1 MKSVEIQGTLRTD
14 TGSKY
19 AQAERKAGNVPCVI
33 YGGEVPPFHFSA
45 PALAFKSLVY
55 TPEAKTA
62 TITVDGKT
70 VKAVI
75 QDMQFH
81 PVTDALMHIDFIQ
94 LDEGKAVTMNIP
106 VVLNGQARG
115 VLNGGKLKMILRTL
129 SVRALPNEMP
139 DNIQLDITD
148 LSIGKSIRVSDV
160 VPSKFEIL
168 NADTAVIV
176 TVKKARGAMEDEEE
190 DEEGSAEEGNA
201 EGSSDAPAEASAEA
215 SE

>member
-33 YGGEVPPFHFSA
+33 YGGEAPFHFSA

-70 VKAVI
+70 VEAVI

-94 LDEGKAVTMNIP
+94 LIEGRAATMNIP

-148 LSIGKSIRVSDV
+148 LTIGKSIRVSDV
-160 VPSKFEIL
+160 VPSGFEIL
-168 NADTAVIV
+168 NSDTAVIV
-176 TVKKARGAMEDEEE
+176 TVNKARGAMEDEDE
-190 DEEGSAEEGNA
+190 DEEGSAEEGSA
-201 EGSSDAPAEASAEA
+201 EGSSDAPAEAPAEA
-215 SE
+215 AE

>member
-33 YGGEVPPFHFSA
+33 YGGEAPFHFSA

-62 TITVDGKT
+62 TITVDGNT
-70 VKAVI
+70 FRAVI

-94 LDEGKAVTMNIP
+94 LIEGRAATMNIP

-139 DNIQLDITD
+139 DNIQLEITD
-148 LSIGKSIRVSDV
+148 LTIGKSIRVSDV
-160 VPSKFEIL
+160 VPSGFEIL

-176 TVKKARGAMEDEEE
+176 TVNKARGAMEDEDE
-190 DEEGSAEEGNA
+190 DEEGSAEEGSA
-201 EGSSDAPAEASAEA
+201 EGSSDAPAEAPAEA
-215 SE
+215 AE

>member
-33 YGGEVPPFHFSA
+33 YGGEAPFHFSA

-70 VKAVI
+70 VEAVI

-94 LDEGKAVTMNIP
+94 LIEGRAATMNIP

-160 VPSKFEIL
+160 VPSGFEIL

-176 TVKKARGAMEDEEE
+176 TVNKARGAMEDEDE
-190 DEEGSAEEGNA
+190 DEEGSAEEGSA
-201 EGSSDAPAEASAEA
+201 EGSSDAPAEAPAEA
-215 SE
+215 AE

>member
-1 MKSVEIQGTLRTD
+1 MKSVEIQGTLRTEV
-14 TGSKY
+14 GSKY

-33 YGGEVPPFHFSA
+33 YGGEAPVHFSA
-45 PALAFKSLVY
+45 PILAFKSLVY

-70 VKAVI
+70 VEAVI

-81 PVTDALMHIDFIQ
+81 PVTDALIHIDFIQ
-94 LDEGKAVTMNIP
+94 LVEGKAVTMNIP

-115 VLNGGKLKMILRTL
+115 VLNGGKLKMVLRTL

-139 DNIQLDITD
+139 ESIELNITNLR
-148 LSIGKSIRVSDV
+148 IGKSIRVSDV
-160 VPSKFEIL
+160 VPAGYEIL

-176 TVKKARGAMEDEEE
+176 TIKKARGAVDEEDE
-190 DEEGSAEEGNA
+190 DEEGAAEEGGA
-201 EGSSDAPAEASAEA
+201 EAAAEAPAEAAE
-215 SE
+215 

>member
-1 MKSVEIQGTLRTD
+1 MKSVEIQGTLRTEL
-14 TGSKY
+14 GSKY

-33 YGGEVPPFHFSA
+33 YGGEAPVHFSA
-45 PALAFKSLVY
+45 PILAFKSLVY

-70 VKAVI
+70 VEAVI

-81 PVTDALMHIDFIQ
+81 PVTDALIHIDFIQ
-94 LDEGKAVTMNIP
+94 LVEGKAVTMNIP

-115 VLNGGKLKMILRTL
+115 VLNGGKLKMVLRTL

-139 DNIQLDITD
+139 ESIELNITNLR
-148 LSIGKSIRVSDV
+148 IGKSIRVSDV
-160 VPSKFEIL
+160 VPAGYEIL

-176 TVKKARGAMEDEEE
+176 TIKKARGAVDEEDE
-190 DEEGSAEEGNA
+190 DEEGAAEEGGA
-201 EGSSDAPAEASAEA
+201 EAAAEAPAEAAE
-215 SE
+215 

>member
-1 MKSVEIQGTLRTD
+1 MKSVEIQGTLRTEV
-14 TGSKY
+14 GSKY

-33 YGGEVPPFHFSA
+33 YGGEAPVHFSA
-45 PALAFKSLVY
+45 PILAFKSLVY

-70 VKAVI
+70 VEAVI

-81 PVTDALMHIDFIQ
+81 PVTDALIHIDFIE
-94 LDEGKAVTMNIP
+94 LVEGKAVTMNIP

-115 VLNGGKLKMILRTL
+115 VLNGGKLKMVLRTL

-139 DNIQLDITD
+139 DNIQLDITN
-148 LSIGKSIRVSDV
+148 LRIGKSIRVSDV
-160 VPSKFEIL
+160 VPAGYEIL

-176 TVKKARGAMEDEEE
+176 TVKKARGAMDDEED
-190 DEEGSAEEGNA
+190 DEEGATEEGSV
-201 EGSSDAPAEASAEA
+201 EGSSDAPAEAPAEA
-215 SE
+215 AE

>member
-14 TGSKY
+14 IGSKY
-19 AQAERKAGNVPCVI
+19 AQAERKAGNVPCVV
-33 YGGEVPPFHFSA
+33 YGGEAPFHFSA

-70 VKAVI
+70 VEAVI

-94 LDEGKAVTMNIP
+94 LVEGKAVTMNIP

-115 VLNGGKLKMILRTL
+115 VLNGGRLKTILRAL

-148 LSIGKSIRVSDV
+148 LGIGKSIRVSDV
-160 VPSKFEIL
+160 VTSRFEIL

-176 TVKKARGAMEDEEE
+176 TVKKARGAMDEDEEE
-190 DEEGSAEEGNA
+190 DEEGSAEEGSA
-201 EGSSDAPAEASAEA
+201 EGSSDAPAEAPAEA
-215 SE
+215 AE

>member
-1 MKSVEIQGTLRTD
+1 MKSVEIQGTLRTEV
-14 TGSKY
+14 GSKY

-33 YGGEVPPFHFSA
+33 YGGEAPVHFSA
-45 PALAFKSLVY
+45 PILAFKSLVY

-70 VKAVI
+70 VEAVI

-81 PVTDALMHIDFIQ
+81 PVTDALIHIDFIQ
-94 LDEGKAVTMNIP
+94 LVEGKAVTMNIP

-115 VLNGGKLKMILRTL
+115 VLNGGKLKMVLRTL

-139 DNIQLDITD
+139 ESIELNITNLR
-148 LSIGKSIRVSDV
+148 IGKSIRVSDV
-160 VPSKFEIL
+160 VPAGYEIL

-176 TVKKARGAMEDEEE
+176 TVKKARGAMDDEDE
-190 DEEGSAEEGNA
+190 DEEGAAEEGGTEAAA
-201 EGSSDAPAEASAEA
+201 EAPAEAAE
-215 SE
+215 